1 MQMWGR
7 FFFLWFKFVFNF
19 PIVRLCPSFRF
30 TTHPEFFFRKNKLP
44 TFVPNFSS
52 RETPAKNPS
61 TIDTAHCIHLFFLFA
76 AISAILLSVPKPI
89 FFYYYYYFLD
99 EIPLP
104 SKYLFSVQYRP
115 GETKTR
121 WRRFEEWFHIFLL
134 AFQRAFGIKNKT
146 SFSFLW
152 TNKKKQN

>member
-89 FFYYYYYFLD
+89 FFFIIIIISWMKFPCPVNTCFQFSIDQEKPKQD
-99 EIPLP
+99 EDDL
-104 SKYLFSVQYRP
+104 KNDFTFSSWPFNVHL
-115 GETKTR
+115 E
-121 WRRFEEWFHIFLL
+121 
-134 AFQRAFGIKNKT
+134 
-146 SFSFLW
+146 
-152 TNKKKQN
+152 

>member
-1 MQMWGR
+1 MSLEFSPAAFKILNLKGKKILKKKCKCGDV

-121 WRRFEEWFHIFLL
+121 
-134 AFQRAFGIKNKT
+134 
-146 SFSFLW
+146 
-152 TNKKKQN
+152 